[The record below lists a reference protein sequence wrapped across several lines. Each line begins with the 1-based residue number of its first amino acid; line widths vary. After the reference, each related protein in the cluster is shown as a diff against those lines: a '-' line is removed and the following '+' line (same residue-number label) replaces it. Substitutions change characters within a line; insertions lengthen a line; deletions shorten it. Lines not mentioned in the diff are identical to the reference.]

1 MQLLRLLASTALGLG
16 WGIQPLLMALRS
28 LKPQGAAKTNPQKWS
43 KKKKYI
49 GSHVAKSKEGNDI
62 LAAALMET
70 VNIPVVDI

>member
-43 KKKKYI
+43 KKKIYI

>member
-1 MQLLRLLASTALGLG
+1 MLRLHASTALGVG
-16 WGIQPLLMALRS
+16 VGGAIQPLLMALRS

-43 KKKKYI
+43 KKKII

-62 LAAALMET
+62 LMAALMET